1 MKTTGVGGPRGYDG
15 GKKITGRK
23 RHLLVDTQGLV
34 LRAVVHTADIPD
46 RAGVPLVLAYANE
59 EFPRMELVWV
69 DQGYTGRGK
78 TWIQEHLSWQV
89 EVVPLPPRQL
99 WRVDTEGMI
108 AKVLERK
115 GFTPLPHRWI
125 VERTLSW
132 LSQNRRLSKDY
143 ERQCATSEAWIT
155 VAMIRLMVRRLAQS
169 PSQARQQVA

>member
-1 MKTTGVGGPRGYDG
+1 MSSLYSMC
-15 GKKITGRK
+15 
-23 RHLLVDTQGLV
+23 
-34 LRAVVHTADIPD
+34 
-46 RAGVPLVLAYANE
+46 LAC
-59 EFPRMELVWV
+59 P
-69 DQGYTGRGK
+69 TK
-78 TWIQEHLSWQV
+78 
-89 EVVPLPPRQL
+89 PPRRL
-99 WRVDTEGMI
+99 WRVDAEGMI

-143 ERQCATSEAWIT
+143 ERKCATSEAWIT